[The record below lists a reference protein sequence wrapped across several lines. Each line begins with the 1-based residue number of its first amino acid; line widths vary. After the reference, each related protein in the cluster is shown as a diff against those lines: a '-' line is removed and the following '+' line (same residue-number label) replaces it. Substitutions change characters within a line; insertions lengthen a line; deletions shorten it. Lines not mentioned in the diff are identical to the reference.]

1 MVTNLGF
8 YFETQK
14 EVRGGKFIWWGDTN
28 PTLKKNQLLGGDLLN
43 PKKGFDH
50 FYAGQL
56 GKYVPGGG
64 LSEDQAGITIYRA
77 FTPHAAATASTTI
90 VLNATGWDDAPEV
103 GMVVMVAPN
112 AIATNKLVQAY
123 DFVSANPADT
133 SDVWATGKAAIIAT
147 ETNKT
152 TVQVIENSVE
162 GWTGKNFVVLVSE
175 PDADTFYTLYEA
187 DGVTDAG
194 VKVKIGATPSTEYA
208 NIVSYGQSAKITA
221 IEYDKT
227 AETFTV
233 TVDTALTVATTDILV
248 EAKGT
253 AASAEATPLV
263 DYVNMWIEADRD
275 LLPTD
280 GFGIKN
286 GHYYLSGVSGCAA
299 YIGRMQPLTKYILA
313 QNKSLIDG
321 VFEL

>member
-14 EVRGGKFIWWGDTN
+14 EVRGGKFVWWGDTN

-64 LSEDQAGITIYRA
+64 LSEDQEGITIYRA
-77 FTPHAAATASTTI
+77 FSPKAAATASTTI

-103 GMVVMVAPN
+103 GMVIMVAPDT
-112 AIATNKLVQAY
+112 AT
-123 DFVSANPADT
+123 
-133 SDVWATGKAAIIAT
+133 T
-147 ETNKT
+147 E
-152 TVQVIENSVE
+152 
-162 GWTGKNFVVLVSE
+162 
-175 PDADTFYTLYEA
+175 
-187 DGVTDAG
+187 
-194 VKVKIGATPSTEYA
+194 
-208 NIVSYGQSAKITA
+208 GQSAKITA
-221 IEYDKT
+221 VEYDKS
-227 AETFTV
+227 EEKFTV
-233 TVDTALTVATTDILV
+233 TVDTALTVAATDILV
-248 EAKGT
+248 EAKGN

-263 DYVNMWIEADRD
+263 DYVNMWIQADED

>member
-14 EVRGGKFIWWGDTN
+14 EVRGGKFVWWGDTN

-64 LSEDQAGITIYRA
+64 LSEDQEGITIYRA
-77 FTPHAAATASTTI
+77 FSPKAAATASTTI

-103 GMVVMVAPN
+103 GMVIMVAPN
-112 AIATNKLVQAY
+112 TAT
-123 DFVSANPADT
+123 
-133 SDVWATGKAAIIAT
+133 T
-147 ETNKT
+147 E
-152 TVQVIENSVE
+152 
-162 GWTGKNFVVLVSE
+162 
-175 PDADTFYTLYEA
+175 
-187 DGVTDAG
+187 
-194 VKVKIGATPSTEYA
+194 
-208 NIVSYGQSAKITA
+208 GQSAKITA
-221 IEYDKT
+221 VEYDKS
-227 AETFTV
+227 EEKFTV

-248 EAKGT
+248 EAKGNE
-253 AASAEATPLV
+253 ASNKATPLV
-263 DYVNMWIEADRD
+263 DYVNMWIQADED

>member
-14 EVRGGKFIWWGDTN
+14 EVRGGKFVWWGDTN

-64 LSEDQAGITIYRA
+64 LSKDQEGITIYRA
-77 FTPHAAATASTTI
+77 FLPKAAASASTTI

-103 GMVVMVAPN
+103 GMVIMVAPDT
-112 AIATNKLVQAY
+112 AT
-123 DFVSANPADT
+123 
-133 SDVWATGKAAIIAT
+133 T
-147 ETNKT
+147 E
-152 TVQVIENSVE
+152 
-162 GWTGKNFVVLVSE
+162 
-175 PDADTFYTLYEA
+175 
-187 DGVTDAG
+187 
-194 VKVKIGATPSTEYA
+194 
-208 NIVSYGQSAKITA
+208 GQSAKITA
-221 IEYDKT
+221 VEYDKS
-227 AETFTV
+227 EEKFTV

-248 EAKGT
+248 EAKGNE
-253 AASAEATPLV
+253 ASAKATPLV
-263 DYVNMWIEADRD
+263 DYVNMWIQADED

>member
-14 EVRGGKFIWWGDTN
+14 EVRGGKFVWWGDTN

-64 LSEDQAGITIYRA
+64 LSEDTEGITIYRA
-77 FTPHAAATASTTI
+77 FAPHVAATASTTI
-90 VLNATGWDDAPEV
+90 VLNATGWDDAPEE
-103 GMVVMVAPN
+103 GMVIMVAPET
-112 AIATNKLVQAY
+112 AT
-123 DFVSANPADT
+123 
-133 SDVWATGKAAIIAT
+133 AT
-147 ETNKT
+147 
-152 TVQVIENSVE
+152 
-162 GWTGKNFVVLVSE
+162 
-175 PDADTFYTLYEA
+175 
-187 DGVTDAG
+187 
-194 VKVKIGATPSTEYA
+194 
-208 NIVSYGQSAKITA
+208 GQSAKITA
-221 IEYDKT
+221 VEYDKT
-227 AETFTV
+227 AETFTI
-233 TVDTALTVATTDILV
+233 TVDTALTVAATDILV

-253 AASAEATPLV
+253 AASASATPLV
-263 DYVNMWIEADRD
+263 DYVNMWILADED

>member
-14 EVRGGKFIWWGDTN
+14 EVRGGKFVWWGDTN

-64 LSEDQAGITIYRA
+64 LSEDQEGITIYRA
-77 FTPHAAATASTTI
+77 FSPKAAATASTTI

-103 GMVVMVAPN
+103 GMVIMVAPN
-112 AIATNKLVQAY
+112 TATTK
-123 DFVSANPADT
+123 
-133 SDVWATGKAAIIAT
+133 
-147 ETNKT
+147 
-152 TVQVIENSVE
+152 
-162 GWTGKNFVVLVSE
+162 
-175 PDADTFYTLYEA
+175 
-187 DGVTDAG
+187 
-194 VKVKIGATPSTEYA
+194 
-208 NIVSYGQSAKITA
+208 GQSAKITA
-221 IEYDKT
+221 VEYDKS
-227 AETFTV
+227 EEKFTV
-233 TVDTALTVATTDILV
+233 TVDTALTVAATDILV
-248 EAKGT
+248 EAKGNE
-253 AASAEATPLV
+253 ASDKATPLV
-263 DYVNMWIEADRD
+263 DYVNMWIQADED

>member
-8 YFETQK
+8 YFERQK
-14 EVRGGKFIWWGDTN
+14 EVRGGKFVWWGDTN

-64 LSEDQAGITIYRA
+64 LSEDTEGITIYRA
-77 FTPHAAATASTTI
+77 FAPKSAATASTTI

-103 GMVVMVAPN
+103 GMLIMVAP
-112 AIATNKLVQAY
+112 
-123 DFVSANPADT
+123 DT
-133 SDVWATGKAAIIAT
+133 AS
-147 ETNKT
+147 T
-152 TVQVIENSVE
+152 T
-162 GWTGKNFVVLVSE
+162 
-175 PDADTFYTLYEA
+175 
-187 DGVTDAG
+187 
-194 VKVKIGATPSTEYA
+194 
-208 NIVSYGQSAKITA
+208 GQSAKITA
-221 IEYDKT
+221 VKYDK
-227 AETFTV
+227 EDEEFTV

-253 AASAEATPLV
+253 AASDKATPLV
-263 DYVNMWIEADRD
+263 DYVNMWILADTD

-280 GFGIKN
+280 GFGIEN
-286 GHYYLSGVSGCAA
+286 GHYYMSGVSGCAA

>member
-14 EVRGGKFIWWGDTN
+14 EVRGGKFVWWGDTN

-64 LSEDQAGITIYRA
+64 LSEDQEGITIYRA
-77 FTPHAAATASTTI
+77 FAPKAAATASTTI
-90 VLNATGWDDAPEV
+90 VLKATGWDDAPEE
-103 GMVVMVAPN
+103 GMIVMVAPN
-112 AIATNKLVQAY
+112 TA
-123 DFVSANPADT
+123 S
-133 SDVWATGKAAIIAT
+133 
-147 ETNKT
+147 T
-152 TVQVIENSVE
+152 T
-162 GWTGKNFVVLVSE
+162 
-175 PDADTFYTLYEA
+175 
-187 DGVTDAG
+187 
-194 VKVKIGATPSTEYA
+194 
-208 NIVSYGQSAKITA
+208 GQSAKITA
-221 IEYDKT
+221 VEYDK
-227 AETFTV
+227 ENEQFTI
-233 TVDTALTVATTDILV
+233 TVDTALTVALTDILV
-248 EAKGT
+248 EATGT
-253 AASAEATPLV
+253 AASASAKPLV
-263 DYVNMWIEADRD
+263 DYVNMWILADED
-275 LLPTD
+275 LMPTD

-299 YIGRMQPLTKYILA
+299 YIGRMQPLAKYILA

>member
-14 EVRGGKFIWWGDTN
+14 EVRGGKFVWWGDTN

-64 LSEDQAGITIYRA
+64 LSEDQEGITIYRA
-77 FTPHAAATASTTI
+77 FAPKAAATASTTI
-90 VLNATGWDDAPEV
+90 VLKATGWDDAPEE
-103 GMVVMVAPN
+103 GMIVMVAPN
-112 AIATNKLVQAY
+112 TAAT
-123 DFVSANPADT
+123 T
-133 SDVWATGKAAIIAT
+133 
-147 ETNKT
+147 
-152 TVQVIENSVE
+152 
-162 GWTGKNFVVLVSE
+162 
-175 PDADTFYTLYEA
+175 
-187 DGVTDAG
+187 
-194 VKVKIGATPSTEYA
+194 
-208 NIVSYGQSAKITA
+208 GQSAKITA
-221 IEYDKT
+221 VEYDK
-227 AETFTV
+227 ENEQFTI
-233 TVDTALTVATTDILV
+233 TVDEELTVALTDILV
-248 EAKGT
+248 EATGT
-253 AASAEATPLV
+253 AASASAKPLV
-263 DYVNMWIEADRD
+263 DYVNMWILADED
-275 LLPTD
+275 LMPTD

-299 YIGRMQPLTKYILA
+299 YIGRMQPLAKYILA

>member
-14 EVRGGKFIWWGDTN
+14 EVRGGKFVWWGDTN

-64 LSEDQAGITIYRA
+64 LSEDTEGITIYRA
-77 FTPHAAATASTTI
+77 FAPKVAANASTTI
-90 VLNATGWDDAPEV
+90 VLNATGWDDAPEE
-103 GMVVMVAPN
+103 GMVIMVAPET
-112 AIATNKLVQAY
+112 AT
-123 DFVSANPADT
+123 
-133 SDVWATGKAAIIAT
+133 AT
-147 ETNKT
+147 
-152 TVQVIENSVE
+152 
-162 GWTGKNFVVLVSE
+162 
-175 PDADTFYTLYEA
+175 
-187 DGVTDAG
+187 
-194 VKVKIGATPSTEYA
+194 
-208 NIVSYGQSAKITA
+208 GQSAKITA
-221 IEYDKT
+221 VEYDKDN
-227 AETFTV
+227 EKFTV
-233 TVDTALTVATTDILV
+233 TVDTALTVALTDVLV
-248 EAKGT
+248 EAKGDE
-253 AASAEATPLV
+253 ASNKATPLV

-280 GFGIKN
+280 GFSIKN
-286 GHYYLSGVSGCAA
+286 GHYYLSGVSGYAA

>member
-14 EVRGGKFIWWGDTN
+14 DVRGGKFVWWGDTN

-64 LSEDQAGITIYRA
+64 LSEDQEGITIYRA
-77 FTPHAAATASTTI
+77 FAPKAAATASTTI
-90 VLNATGWDDAPEV
+90 VLKATGWDDAPEE
-103 GMVVMVAPN
+103 GMIVMVAPN
-112 AIATNKLVQAY
+112 TAAT
-123 DFVSANPADT
+123 T
-133 SDVWATGKAAIIAT
+133 
-147 ETNKT
+147 
-152 TVQVIENSVE
+152 
-162 GWTGKNFVVLVSE
+162 
-175 PDADTFYTLYEA
+175 
-187 DGVTDAG
+187 
-194 VKVKIGATPSTEYA
+194 
-208 NIVSYGQSAKITA
+208 GQSAKITA
-221 IEYDKT
+221 VEYDKENEQF
-227 AETFTV
+227 AI
-233 TVDTALTVATTDILV
+233 TVDTALTVASTDILV

-253 AASAEATPLV
+253 AASASAKPLV
-263 DYVNMWIEADRD
+263 DYVNMWILADED

>member
-14 EVRGGKFIWWGDTN
+14 EVRGGKFVWWGDTN

-64 LSEDQAGITIYRA
+64 LSEDQEGITIYRA
-77 FTPHAAATASTTI
+77 FSPKAAATASTTI

-103 GMVVMVAPN
+103 GMVIMVAPDT
-112 AIATNKLVQAY
+112 ATTK
-123 DFVSANPADT
+123 
-133 SDVWATGKAAIIAT
+133 
-147 ETNKT
+147 
-152 TVQVIENSVE
+152 
-162 GWTGKNFVVLVSE
+162 
-175 PDADTFYTLYEA
+175 
-187 DGVTDAG
+187 
-194 VKVKIGATPSTEYA
+194 
-208 NIVSYGQSAKITA
+208 GQSAKITA
-221 IEYDKT
+221 VEYDKS
-227 AETFTV
+227 EEKFTV

-248 EAKGT
+248 EAKGN

-263 DYVNMWIEADRD
+263 DYVNMWIQADED

>member
-14 EVRGGKFIWWGDTN
+14 EVRGGKFVWWGDTN

-64 LSEDQAGITIYRA
+64 LSEDQGGITIYRA
-77 FTPHAAATASTTI
+77 FAPHAAATASTTI
-90 VLNATGWDDAPEV
+90 VLNATGWDDAPEE
-103 GMVVMVAPN
+103 GMLIMVAPDT
-112 AIATNKLVQAY
+112 ATTK
-123 DFVSANPADT
+123 
-133 SDVWATGKAAIIAT
+133 
-147 ETNKT
+147 
-152 TVQVIENSVE
+152 
-162 GWTGKNFVVLVSE
+162 
-175 PDADTFYTLYEA
+175 
-187 DGVTDAG
+187 
-194 VKVKIGATPSTEYA
+194 
-208 NIVSYGQSAKITA
+208 GQSAKITA
-221 IEYDKT
+221 VVYDKT

-233 TVDTALTVATTDILV
+233 TVDTALTVATTDVLV

-253 AASAEATPLV
+253 AASASATPLV
-263 DYVNMWIEADRD
+263 DYVNMWIEVDRD

-286 GHYYLSGVSGCAA
+286 GQYYLSGVSGCAA

>member
-14 EVRGGKFIWWGDTN
+14 EVRGGKFVWWGDTN

-64 LSEDQAGITIYRA
+64 LSEDTEGITIYRA
-77 FTPHAAATASTTI
+77 FAPKEAANASTSI
-90 VLNATGWDDAPEV
+90 VLNATGWDDAPEA
-103 GMVVMVAPN
+103 GMVVMVAPDT
-112 AIATNKLVQAY
+112 AT
-123 DFVSANPADT
+123 
-133 SDVWATGKAAIIAT
+133 AT
-147 ETNKT
+147 
-152 TVQVIENSVE
+152 
-162 GWTGKNFVVLVSE
+162 
-175 PDADTFYTLYEA
+175 
-187 DGVTDAG
+187 
-194 VKVKIGATPSTEYA
+194 
-208 NIVSYGQSAKITA
+208 GQSAKITNV
-221 IEYDKT
+221 EYDK
-227 AETFTV
+227 ENEKFTI
-233 TVDTALTVATTDILV
+233 TVDTALTVALTDILV
-248 EAKGT
+248 EAKGDE
-253 AASAEATPLV
+253 ASDEATPLV
-263 DYVNMWIEADRD
+263 DYVNMWIQADTD

-286 GHYYLSGVSGCAA
+286 GKYYMSGVSGCAA

>member
-14 EVRGGKFIWWGDTN
+14 EVRGGKFVWWGDTN

-64 LSEDQAGITIYRA
+64 LSEDQEGITIYRA
-77 FTPHAAATASTTI
+77 FSPKAAATASTTI

-103 GMVVMVAPN
+103 GMVIMVAPDT
-112 AIATNKLVQAY
+112 ATTK
-123 DFVSANPADT
+123 
-133 SDVWATGKAAIIAT
+133 
-147 ETNKT
+147 
-152 TVQVIENSVE
+152 
-162 GWTGKNFVVLVSE
+162 
-175 PDADTFYTLYEA
+175 
-187 DGVTDAG
+187 
-194 VKVKIGATPSTEYA
+194 
-208 NIVSYGQSAKITA
+208 GQSAKITA
-221 IEYDKT
+221 VEYDKS
-227 AETFTV
+227 EEKFTV

-248 EAKGT
+248 EAKGNE
-253 AASAEATPLV
+253 ASDKATPLV
-263 DYVNMWIEADRD
+263 DYVNMWIQADED
-275 LLPTD
+275 LMPTD

>member
-14 EVRGGKFIWWGDTN
+14 EVRGGKFVWWGDTN

-64 LSEDQAGITIYRA
+64 LSEDQEGITIYRA
-77 FTPHAAATASTTI
+77 FAPKAAATASTTI
-90 VLNATGWDDAPEV
+90 VLKATGWDDAPEE
-103 GMVVMVAPN
+103 GMIVMVAPN
-112 AIATNKLVQAY
+112 TA
-123 DFVSANPADT
+123 S
-133 SDVWATGKAAIIAT
+133 
-147 ETNKT
+147 T
-152 TVQVIENSVE
+152 T
-162 GWTGKNFVVLVSE
+162 
-175 PDADTFYTLYEA
+175 
-187 DGVTDAG
+187 
-194 VKVKIGATPSTEYA
+194 
-208 NIVSYGQSAKITA
+208 GQSAKITA
-221 IEYDKT
+221 VEYDK
-227 AETFTV
+227 ENEQFTI
-233 TVDTALTVATTDILV
+233 TVDTALTVALTDILV

-253 AASAEATPLV
+253 AASASATPLV
-263 DYVNMWIEADRD
+263 DYVNMWILADED
-275 LLPTD
+275 LMPTD

-299 YIGRMQPLTKYILA
+299 YIGRMQPLAKYILA
-313 QNKSLIDG
+313 QNKSLVDG

>member
-14 EVRGGKFIWWGDTN
+14 EVRGGKFVWWGDTN

-64 LSEDQAGITIYRA
+64 LSEDQEGITIYRA
-77 FTPHAAATASTTI
+77 FSPKAAATASTTI

-103 GMVVMVAPN
+103 GMVIMVAPDT
-112 AIATNKLVQAY
+112 AT
-123 DFVSANPADT
+123 
-133 SDVWATGKAAIIAT
+133 T
-147 ETNKT
+147 E
-152 TVQVIENSVE
+152 
-162 GWTGKNFVVLVSE
+162 
-175 PDADTFYTLYEA
+175 
-187 DGVTDAG
+187 
-194 VKVKIGATPSTEYA
+194 
-208 NIVSYGQSAKITA
+208 GQSAKITA
-221 IEYDKT
+221 VEYDKS
-227 AETFTV
+227 EEKFTV

-248 EAKGT
+248 EAKGNE
-253 AASAEATPLV
+253 ASAEATPLV
-263 DYVNMWIEADRD
+263 DYVNMWIQADED

>member
-14 EVRGGKFIWWGDTN
+14 EVRGGKFVWWGDTN
-28 PTLKKNQLLGGDLLN
+28 PNLKKNQLLGGDLLN

-64 LSEDQAGITIYRA
+64 LSEDTEGITIYRA
-77 FTPHAAATASTTI
+77 FAPKAAATASTTI
-90 VLNATGWDDAPEV
+90 VLKATGWDDAPEV
-103 GMVVMVAPN
+103 GMLIMVAPDT
-112 AIATNKLVQAY
+112 AT
-123 DFVSANPADT
+123 
-133 SDVWATGKAAIIAT
+133 T
-147 ETNKT
+147 E
-152 TVQVIENSVE
+152 
-162 GWTGKNFVVLVSE
+162 
-175 PDADTFYTLYEA
+175 
-187 DGVTDAG
+187 
-194 VKVKIGATPSTEYA
+194 
-208 NIVSYGQSAKITA
+208 GQSAKITA
-221 IEYDKT
+221 VEYDK
-227 AETFTV
+227 ENEKFTV
-233 TVDTALTVATTDILV
+233 TVDTALTVATTDVLV
-248 EAKGT
+248 EAKGN
-253 AASAEATPLV
+253 AASDEATPLV
-263 DYVNMWIEADRD
+263 DYVNMWILADED
-275 LLPTD
+275 LLPTE

>member
-8 YFETQK
+8 YFTTQK
-14 EVRGGKFIWWGDTN
+14 EVRGGKFVWWGDTN
-28 PTLKKNQLLGGDLLN
+28 PTLKKGQLLGGDLLN

-64 LSEDQAGITIYRA
+64 LSEDQEGITIYRA
-77 FTPHAAATASTTI
+77 FAPKAAATASTTI
-90 VLNATGWDDAPEV
+90 ELKATGWDDAPEV

-112 AIATNKLVQAY
+112 TAT
-123 DFVSANPADT
+123 
-133 SDVWATGKAAIIAT
+133 
-147 ETNKT
+147 T
-152 TVQVIENSVE
+152 T
-162 GWTGKNFVVLVSE
+162 
-175 PDADTFYTLYEA
+175 
-187 DGVTDAG
+187 
-194 VKVKIGATPSTEYA
+194 
-208 NIVSYGQSAKITA
+208 GQSAKITEV
-221 IEYDKT
+221 EYDK
-227 AETFTV
+227 ENEKFTV
-233 TVDTALTVATTDILV
+233 TVDTALTVAATDILV

-253 AASAEATPLV
+253 AASASATPLV
-263 DYVNMWIEADRD
+263 DYVNMWILADKD
-275 LLPTD
+275 LMPTD

-299 YIGRMQPLTKYILA
+299 YIGRMQPLAKYILA

>member
-14 EVRGGKFIWWGDTN
+14 EVRGGKFVWWGDTN

-64 LSEDQAGITIYRA
+64 LSEDQEGITIYRA
-77 FTPHAAATASTTI
+77 FSPKAAATASTTI

-103 GMVVMVAPN
+103 GMVIMVAPDT
-112 AIATNKLVQAY
+112 ATTK
-123 DFVSANPADT
+123 
-133 SDVWATGKAAIIAT
+133 
-147 ETNKT
+147 
-152 TVQVIENSVE
+152 
-162 GWTGKNFVVLVSE
+162 
-175 PDADTFYTLYEA
+175 
-187 DGVTDAG
+187 
-194 VKVKIGATPSTEYA
+194 
-208 NIVSYGQSAKITA
+208 GQSAKITA
-221 IEYDKT
+221 VEYDKS
-227 AETFTV
+227 EEKFTV
-233 TVDTALTVATTDILV
+233 TVDTALTVAATDILV
-248 EAKGT
+248 EAKGNE
-253 AASAEATPLV
+253 ASDKATPLV
-263 DYVNMWIEADRD
+263 DYVNMWIQADED

>member
-14 EVRGGKFIWWGDTN
+14 EVRGGKFVWWGDTN
-28 PTLKKNQLLGGDLLN
+28 PTLKKNQLLGGGLLN

-64 LSEDQAGITIYRA
+64 LSEDTEGITIYRA
-77 FTPHAAATASTTI
+77 FAPKSASTGTSI
-90 VLNATGWDDAPEV
+90 VLNATGWDDAPEE
-103 GMVVMVAPN
+103 GMIVMVAPET
-112 AIATNKLVQAY
+112 AT
-123 DFVSANPADT
+123 
-133 SDVWATGKAAIIAT
+133 AT
-147 ETNKT
+147 
-152 TVQVIENSVE
+152 
-162 GWTGKNFVVLVSE
+162 
-175 PDADTFYTLYEA
+175 
-187 DGVTDAG
+187 
-194 VKVKIGATPSTEYA
+194 
-208 NIVSYGQSAKITA
+208 GQSAKITA
-221 IEYDKT
+221 VEYDKE
-227 AETFTV
+227 AETFTI
-233 TVDTALTVATTDILV
+233 TVDTALTVTLNDILV

-253 AASAEATPLV
+253 EASAKATPLV
-263 DYVNMWIEADRD
+263 DYVNMWILADED

-286 GHYYLSGVSGCAA
+286 GKYYMSGVSGCAA

>member
-64 LSEDQAGITIYRA
+64 LSEDQEGITIYRA
-77 FTPHAAATASTTI
+77 FAPKAAATASTTI
-90 VLNATGWDDAPEV
+90 VLKGTGWDDAPEE
-103 GMVVMVAPN
+103 GMIVMVAPDT
-112 AIATNKLVQAY
+112 AT
-123 DFVSANPADT
+123 
-133 SDVWATGKAAIIAT
+133 
-147 ETNKT
+147 T
-152 TVQVIENSVE
+152 T
-162 GWTGKNFVVLVSE
+162 
-175 PDADTFYTLYEA
+175 
-187 DGVTDAG
+187 
-194 VKVKIGATPSTEYA
+194 
-208 NIVSYGQSAKITA
+208 GQSAKITA
-221 IEYDKT
+221 VEYDK
-227 AETFTV
+227 ENEQFTI
-233 TVDTALTVATTDILV
+233 TVDEKLTVALTDILV
-248 EAKGT
+248 EATGT
-253 AASAEATPLV
+253 AASASAKPLV
-263 DYVNMWIEADRD
+263 DYVNMWILADED
-275 LLPTD
+275 LMPTD

-286 GHYYLSGVSGCAA
+286 GHYYMSGVSGCAA

>member
-14 EVRGGKFIWWGDTN
+14 EVRGGKFVWWGDTN

-64 LSEDQAGITIYRA
+64 LSEDQEGITIYRA
-77 FTPHAAATASTTI
+77 FSPKAAASASTTI

-103 GMVVMVAPN
+103 GMVIMVAPDT
-112 AIATNKLVQAY
+112 AT
-123 DFVSANPADT
+123 
-133 SDVWATGKAAIIAT
+133 T
-147 ETNKT
+147 E
-152 TVQVIENSVE
+152 
-162 GWTGKNFVVLVSE
+162 
-175 PDADTFYTLYEA
+175 
-187 DGVTDAG
+187 
-194 VKVKIGATPSTEYA
+194 
-208 NIVSYGQSAKITA
+208 GQSAKITA
-221 IEYDKT
+221 VEYDKS
-227 AETFTV
+227 EEKFTV
-233 TVDTALTVATTDILV
+233 TVDTALTVAATDILV
-248 EAKGT
+248 EAKGN
-253 AASAEATPLV
+253 AASAKATPLV
-263 DYVNMWIEADRD
+263 DYVNMWIQADED

>member
-14 EVRGGKFIWWGDTN
+14 EVRGGKFVWWGDTN

-64 LSEDQAGITIYRA
+64 LSEDQEGITIYRA
-77 FTPHAAATASTTI
+77 FSPKAAATASTTI

-103 GMVVMVAPN
+103 GMVIMVAPDT
-112 AIATNKLVQAY
+112 ATTK
-123 DFVSANPADT
+123 
-133 SDVWATGKAAIIAT
+133 
-147 ETNKT
+147 
-152 TVQVIENSVE
+152 
-162 GWTGKNFVVLVSE
+162 
-175 PDADTFYTLYEA
+175 
-187 DGVTDAG
+187 
-194 VKVKIGATPSTEYA
+194 
-208 NIVSYGQSAKITA
+208 GQSAKITA
-221 IEYDKT
+221 VEYDKS
-227 AETFTV
+227 EEKFTV

-248 EAKGT
+248 EAKGNE
-253 AASAEATPLV
+253 ASDKATPLV
-263 DYVNMWIEADRD
+263 DYVNMWIQADED

>member
-14 EVRGGKFIWWGDTN
+14 EVRGGKFVWWGDTN

-64 LSEDQAGITIYRA
+64 LSEDQEGITIYRA
-77 FTPHAAATASTTI
+77 FSPKAAASASTTI
-90 VLNATGWDDAPEV
+90 VLNATGWDDAPEI
-103 GMVVMVAPN
+103 GMVIMVAPN
-112 AIATNKLVQAY
+112 TAT
-123 DFVSANPADT
+123 
-133 SDVWATGKAAIIAT
+133 T
-147 ETNKT
+147 E
-152 TVQVIENSVE
+152 
-162 GWTGKNFVVLVSE
+162 
-175 PDADTFYTLYEA
+175 
-187 DGVTDAG
+187 
-194 VKVKIGATPSTEYA
+194 
-208 NIVSYGQSAKITA
+208 GQSAKITA
-221 IEYDKT
+221 VKYDK
-227 AETFTV
+227 AEEKFTV
-233 TVDTALTVATTDILV
+233 TVDTALTVAATDILV
-248 EAKGT
+248 EAKGN
-253 AASAEATPLV
+253 AASAKATPLV
-263 DYVNMWIEADRD
+263 DYVNMWIQADED

>member
-14 EVRGGKFIWWGDTN
+14 EVRGGKFVWWGDTN

-64 LSEDQAGITIYRA
+64 LSEDQEGITIYRA
-77 FTPHAAATASTTI
+77 FAPKAAATASTTI
-90 VLNATGWDDAPEV
+90 VLKATGWDDAPEE
-103 GMVVMVAPN
+103 GMIVMVAPN
-112 AIATNKLVQAY
+112 TAT
-123 DFVSANPADT
+123 
-133 SDVWATGKAAIIAT
+133 
-147 ETNKT
+147 T
-152 TVQVIENSVE
+152 T
-162 GWTGKNFVVLVSE
+162 
-175 PDADTFYTLYEA
+175 
-187 DGVTDAG
+187 
-194 VKVKIGATPSTEYA
+194 
-208 NIVSYGQSAKITA
+208 GQSAKITA
-221 IEYDKT
+221 VEYDK
-227 AETFTV
+227 ENEQFTI
-233 TVDTALTVATTDILV
+233 TVDEELTVALTDILV
-248 EAKGT
+248 EATGT
-253 AASAEATPLV
+253 AASASAKPLV
-263 DYVNMWIEADRD
+263 DYVNMWILADED
-275 LLPTD
+275 LMPTD

-299 YIGRMQPLTKYILA
+299 YIGRMQPLAKYILA

>member
-14 EVRGGKFIWWGDTN
+14 EVRGGKFVWWGDTN

-64 LSEDQAGITIYRA
+64 LSEDQEGITIYRA
-77 FTPHAAATASTTI
+77 FSPKAAASASTTI
-90 VLNATGWDDAPEV
+90 VLNATGWDDAPEI
-103 GMVVMVAPN
+103 GMVIMVAPN
-112 AIATNKLVQAY
+112 TAT
-123 DFVSANPADT
+123 
-133 SDVWATGKAAIIAT
+133 T
-147 ETNKT
+147 E
-152 TVQVIENSVE
+152 
-162 GWTGKNFVVLVSE
+162 
-175 PDADTFYTLYEA
+175 
-187 DGVTDAG
+187 
-194 VKVKIGATPSTEYA
+194 
-208 NIVSYGQSAKITA
+208 GQSAKITA
-221 IEYDKT
+221 VKYDK
-227 AETFTV
+227 AEEKFTV
-233 TVDTALTVATTDILV
+233 TVDTALTVAATDILV
-248 EAKGT
+248 EAKGNE
-253 AASAEATPLV
+253 ASAKATPLV
-263 DYVNMWIEADRD
+263 DYVNMWIQADED